1 MYIEK
6 EKELA
11 SAVFKVDELKR
22 ELARVQK
29 ENVNHRVD
37 TASASLV
44 QLRQIEQELEV

>member
-29 ENVNHRVD
+29 ENATRRTD
-37 TASASLV
+37 TTSASLV